1 MIESQGDRSGDRSI
15 DRSSERTPADANNN
29 DECKPL
35 TLLSEPDTSKC
46 LELNTALQ
54 ASTSETVLH
63 HRHHTNSDR
72 SNQQGSSRT
81 AASHT
86 AGSSTGSNVANS
98 AAGAT
103 TAGNYVPQQP
113 KSERKAAKTLSAI
126 LLAFIITWTP
136 YNVVALLRS
145 TLDKDNQDYIPK
157 PVSVWDSSLKG
168 SFEFSRSPFASLN

>member
-1 MIESQGDRSGDRSI
+1 MIESQGDRSSD
-15 DRSSERTPADANNN
+15 RTPADANNN
-29 DECKPL
+29 RDDECKPL

-54 ASTSETVLH
+54 ASTSDAVPH
-63 HRHHTNSDR
+63 HRHTNSENR

-98 AAGAT
+98 ASAT

-145 TLDKDNQDYIPK
+145 TLDEDNQDYIPK
-157 PVSVWDSSLKG
+157 PVSALFETL
-168 SFEFSRSPFASLN
+168 SFELTVWNRAF